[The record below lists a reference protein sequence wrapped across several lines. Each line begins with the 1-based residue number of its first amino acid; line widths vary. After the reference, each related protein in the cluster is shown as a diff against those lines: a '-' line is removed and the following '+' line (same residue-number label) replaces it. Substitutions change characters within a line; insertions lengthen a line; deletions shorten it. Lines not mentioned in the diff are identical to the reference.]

1 MITIERK
8 ALIAALTQ
16 VNKAIENR
24 NTYPILSNVYLIAT
38 GDKLSIRATDL
49 EIEITTSVACQGD
62 LAPTTASAKKLLDIA
77 RKSGSEITMTQ
88 EADHLLVKSG
98 RSGLRWP

>member
-49 EIEITTSVACQGD
+49 EIEITTSVACQATLPQPRRRPKSCWTLHAS
-62 LAPTTASAKKLLDIA
+62 LAAK
-77 RKSGSEITMTQ
+77 S
-88 EADHLLVKSG
+88 
-98 RSGLRWP
+98 P